1 MKNTGN
7 IWLLV
12 GRETEG
18 NNIKNYILMDYM
30 VVLNLCK
37 NVALQN
43 FVKNMKL

>member
-18 NNIKNYILMDYM
+18 NNIKNYILMDY
-30 VVLNLCK
+30 NGCT
-37 NVALQN
+37 Q
-43 FVKNMKL
+43 FVQKRSIA